1 MQRQVDTEVGLLT
14 VEHNITTIKQRR
26 QVLRREVAARRSH
39 RREDYKTGPLMSSIN
54 KNAPVH
60 VLLPITT
67 PTRRRSNSAISSW
80 AAKVQPGSPP
90 RALLAAGAPAAAP
103 PAARRSAPA
112 APSVVGTAS
121 PSVKEFD
128 LTHLGYSSVFV
139 HFPVTPSTPSPFLL
153 QKAAAIPVPPVPAS
167 PPATAPKRRGLKHFR
182 SLSALTRPRSKS
194 TASTPAMPALP
205 TAIPPVPPMPK
216 SAKPTTQKR
225 KRPAPPPLANE
236 LALLQFTSGGTLES
250 HAATLM
256 ARQAKAAGPSV
267 GVGAVWRDGAGGVW
281 WDEEEAWEYRALLP
295 AAGPTQDEWVP
306 FGAAAE
312 KENGGEE
319 RRGSVSTLDSDHDAR
334 YLVRP
339 ADEEA
344 MGGFA
349 PLPRH
354 RVRAARAPAAKHLH
368 KPALFLV
375 DAAFSPAGPA
385 PRSPSAAT
393 NAGAAKK
400 PKGIARRRP
409 APLEFNFKAAARQ
422 AHAHAPA
429 RVDGRSDFLAAS
441 FAPPPPTA
449 PLPALPVSPL
459 PTPHGRPRRLS
470 AASVASKPAAKG
482 KGLRNLFRRR
492 D

>member
-1 MQRQVDTEVGLLT
+1 
-14 VEHNITTIKQRR
+14 
-26 QVLRREVAARRSH
+26 
-39 RREDYKTGPLMSSIN
+39 MSSIN
-54 KNAPVH
+54 KNAPVAPAH

-80 AAKVQPGSPP
+80 AAKVQPGSPAP
-90 RALLAAGAPAAAP
+90 RSPR
-103 PAARRSAPA
+103 RRSSSRCSSRRPSVCSRR
-112 APSVVGTAS
+112 PSVVGTAS

-153 QKAAAIPVPPVPAS
+153 QKAAAVIPIPPVPAS
-167 PPATAPKRRGLKHFR
+167 PPAKRRGLKHFR

-205 TAIPPVPPMPK
+205 TTIPPVPPMPK

-256 ARQAKAAGPSV
+256 ARQAKAAGPGV

-295 AAGPTQDEWVP
+295 ASPGPAKGKSDADEWVP

-312 KENGGEE
+312 KENEGEE

-344 MGGFA
+344 MGGFV

-354 RVRAARAPAAKHLH
+354 RVRMARAPAAKHLH
-368 KPALFLV
+368 KPELFLV
-375 DAAFSPAGPA
+375 DAAFSLAGPA
-385 PRSPSAAT
+385 PRSPAFGAPSSAT
-393 NAGAAKK
+393 NAGAKK
-400 PKGIARRRP
+400 PKGVARRRP
-409 APLEFNFKAAARQ
+409 APLEFNFKVAARQ
-422 AHAHAPA
+422 AHAHAHAATPS
-429 RVDGRSDFLAAS
+429 RVDGRTDFLAAS
-441 FAPPPPTA
+441 FAPAPPTA
-449 PLPALPVSPL
+449 PLPAMPAMPVSPL
-459 PTPHGRPRRLS
+459 TTPQGRPRRLS